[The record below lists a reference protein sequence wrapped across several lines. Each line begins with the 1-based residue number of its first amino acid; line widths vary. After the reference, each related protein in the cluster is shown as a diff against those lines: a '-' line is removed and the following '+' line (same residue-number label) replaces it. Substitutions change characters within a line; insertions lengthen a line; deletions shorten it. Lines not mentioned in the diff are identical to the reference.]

1 MTTAGSCGRLASFQI
16 SWLVFARCDLSDPDR
31 GPLFRLERSRWGRG
45 CPGCPG
51 CPSRW
56 GRDCPGWRGAGS
68 DDWKSMWRKRRRRRS
83 RTILSR
89 DLLPPN
95 SNHLRALRAPN
106 NHLQLLPQ
114 SKEPQQQWFLTKIQI
129 FGRIMVF
136 FFKPGGS
143 GVPLLSPLQ
152 SLKSPRSQEACVVI
166 VIVCLSAELQGHHC
180 LSGHL
185 Q

>member
-31 GPLFRLERSRWGRG
+31 GPLARLERSRWGR
-45 CPGCPG
+45 
-51 CPSRW
+51 
-56 GRDCPGWRGAGS
+56 DCPGDCQGDCQGWGGAGS
-68 DDWKSMWRKRRRRRS
+68 DGWKSKWWKRRRRRS

-129 FGRIMVF
+129 FGRFMI
-136 FFKPGGS
+136 FFKTWRKWRSVAFSVAIPEKSQIPGR
-143 GVPLLSPLQ
+143 LCCHNH
-152 SLKSPRSQEACVVI
+152 SL
-166 VIVCLSAELQGHHC
+166 
-180 LSGHL
+180 
-185 Q
+185 